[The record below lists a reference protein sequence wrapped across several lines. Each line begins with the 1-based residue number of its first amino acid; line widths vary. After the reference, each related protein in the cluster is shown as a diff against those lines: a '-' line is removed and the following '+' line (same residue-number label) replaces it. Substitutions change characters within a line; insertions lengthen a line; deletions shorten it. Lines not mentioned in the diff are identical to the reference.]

1 MDSGVDMR
9 ETSHSTSS
17 CSSRVGA
24 YSTDSSSTTPSS
36 NERRGGLATTTSIS
50 ATATPTTPVGGV
62 NALKLFI
69 GQIPR
74 FMNEADI
81 RPIFEEFGPISDI
94 LVLRD
99 KLTGIHKGCAFIT
112 FCKRDSAVRCQE
124 TLHEKKI
131 LPGMARPLQVKAADC
146 ERKSGDS
153 TTSSVSPFCQY

>member
-17 CSSRVGA
+17 CSSRVEI
-24 YSTDSSSTTPSS
+24 YSTDSSSTTSSS
-36 NERRGGLATTTSIS
+36 NERRGGLGTTTSVS
-50 ATATPTTPVGGV
+50 VTATPTAPVGGV

-99 KLTGIHKGCAFIT
+99 KLTGIHK
-112 FCKRDSAVRCQE
+112 DMDLES
-124 TLHEKKI
+124 
-131 LPGMARPLQVKAADC
+131 PLLRFDGHIV
-146 ERKSGDS
+146 
-153 TTSSVSPFCQY
+153 